1 MSEIPR
7 PSFEGDFTFAQQQP
21 FLLDAGGTLRP
32 VILHY
37 AIYGDL
43 ERRREQVVLAC
54 HALSGSARAG
64 DWWPAMFGRG
74 RAFDLERHCVLG
86 VNVLGS
92 CYGSSGPPSLDPRT
106 GRRYG
111 SGFPLVTVG
120 DMVRAQARL
129 LDHLGVRRL
138 AAVVGGSLGGMQ
150 ALEWALRFP
159 GRAERCIAIGATPLS
174 ALGLAFNHLQRQ
186 AIRLDPSRGL
196 ALARALAMCSYK
208 SAELFRERF
217 ARRPDRSGEDPR
229 RSLDARYDVAGYL
242 DHQGEIFVRRFDA
255 DSYVA
260 LSKAMDTFELPRPG
274 ENEEAA
280 LRGISAQVLLVGI
293 SSDWLFPAAEV
304 RALAG
309 RMRAAGVDVRYA
321 ELESAHGHDAFLA
334 EAEKLAPLVA
344 EALAVL
350 PRQGSRVYAG
360 SVAGGA
366 PHD

>member
-43 ERRREQVVLAC
+43 GRHGDQVVLAC

-64 DWWPAMFGRG
+64 DWWSAMFGPG
-74 RAFDLERHCVLG
+74 RAFDLERRCVLG

-106 GRRYG
+106 GRGYG
-111 SGFPLVTVG
+111 ADFPLVTVS

-138 AAVVGGSLGGMQ
+138 AAVVGGSIGGMQ

-229 RSLDARYDVAGYL
+229 RALDARYDVAGYL
-242 DHQGEIFVRRFDA
+242 DHQGELFLRRFDA
-255 DSYVA
+255 GSYLV
-260 LSKAMDTFELPRPG
+260 LCKAMDTFELARPG
-274 ENEEAA
+274 ESEEAA
-280 LRGISAQVLLVGI
+280 LRRISAQVLLVGI

-304 RALAG
+304 RALAE

-334 EAEKLAPLVA
+334 DAGRLAPLVG
-344 EALAVL
+344 EALVKSARRGGRIHANSL
-350 PRQGSRVYAG
+350 
-360 SVAGGA
+360 AGGTS
-366 PHD
+366 P